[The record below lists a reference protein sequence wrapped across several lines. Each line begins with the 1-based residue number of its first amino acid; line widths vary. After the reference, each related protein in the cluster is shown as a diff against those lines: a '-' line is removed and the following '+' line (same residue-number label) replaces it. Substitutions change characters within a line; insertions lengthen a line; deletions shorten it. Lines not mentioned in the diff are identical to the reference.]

1 MVLMLPMWWNL
12 SPEVWFSVL
21 PLPANHVCGLRY
33 WGWLMW
39 QFCLAEY
46 HIESGRWDVRDWGPK
61 FSWSS
66 HKPCLSLDDMRL
78 ISHCYFHNS
87 CRSQLKFSSH
97 IQPVYNNLWLDHEFE
112 TKPNLCRF
120 AKDLTSMINIMP
132 SHCNFNSQGFWNDGC
147 WCFQKW
153 WSRIE
158 KTVHFWVLF
167 FVEEVSGTTFQE
179 TIEQSRKHAVFACM
193 INRTYVNLMISF
205 QPWLNEYIYNIYLYC
220 TWVSEWLSFTHR
232 QVSFGAT
239 FTEQSSSSS
248 NWFSPKGG
256 RHVGE
261 AHLPP
266 SCCEAD
272 LRWWSLAGG
281 LQCYDASASDGAI
294 GTWRRLGWTNDVF
307 HLGVSCCT
315 MIPSHSIW
323 YTYIYISVWW

>member
-1 MVLMLPMWWNL
+1 MN
-12 SPEVWFSVL
+12 
-21 PLPANHVCGLRY
+21 
-33 WGWLMW
+33 
-39 QFCLAEY
+39 
-46 HIESGRWDVRDWGPK
+46 
-61 FSWSS
+61 
-66 HKPCLSLDDMRL
+66 
-78 ISHCYFHNS
+78 
-87 CRSQLKFSSH
+87 
-97 IQPVYNNLWLDHEFE
+97 
-112 TKPNLCRF
+112 
-120 AKDLTSMINIMP
+120 
-132 SHCNFNSQGFWNDGC
+132 
-147 WCFQKW
+147 
-153 WSRIE
+153 
-158 KTVHFWVLF
+158 
-167 FVEEVSGTTFQE
+167 
-179 TIEQSRKHAVFACM
+179 
-193 INRTYVNLMISF
+193 
-205 QPWLNEYIYNIYLYC
+205 IYNIYLYC

-323 YTYIYISVWW
+323 YTYIYIFLYDDSRWTKPGLNLSNVFPSTCAHKNDLFGKTLAWIHWHGHHPLYIGSCSCWVACEAWN